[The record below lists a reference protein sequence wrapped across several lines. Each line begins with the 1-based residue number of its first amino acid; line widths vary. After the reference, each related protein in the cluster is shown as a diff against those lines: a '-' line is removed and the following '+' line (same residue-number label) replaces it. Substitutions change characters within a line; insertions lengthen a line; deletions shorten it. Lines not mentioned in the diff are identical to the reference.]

1 MIKQEWKNIL
11 KNHWIQIVLVALI
24 LIPSIYTVVFLGS
37 MWDPYGNSGDLPV
50 AVVNK
55 DKAVEYNDK
64 KLDVG
69 DQLVKKLKDND
80 SLDFHFVNSKEAN
93 KGLKDGDYYM
103 VITIPSNFSKNA
115 TTLLDKNPKKMVLN
129 YTTNP
134 GTNYVASKM
143 DDSAIAKIKAE
154 VSASVTK
161 TYAETIFTSIGTMSD
176 GFAEASDGTQQLSD
190 GMTQLEDGNKTI
202 SDNLK
207 VLASSSLTFKDGT
220 NTLTKGLKDYTNGVV
235 TVNNGIYQL
244 KTGVGTLGSATPTL
258 ASGVSDLNT
267 GAQALN
273 KGVSDYT
280 AGVSQALAGAN
291 QLVENNTELNAG
303 VKSLGEGAEKL
314 VAGNQQVV
322 DGVKKLQQ
330 NLEASKQKMVASQ
343 DSLTQ
348 LSKGKK
354 SLDSYATLIK
364 TLNSNAASLN
374 NQGLTAYAEQLTKIA
389 NTLLL
394 NGMTREQIDQCTI
407 PNVFSLANYLPASA
421 YPNGIDSYMDSV
433 ATYTT
438 GADTAINTLSSS
450 TKSSLKDLDVALNG
464 GTLTDGTKVP
474 TGLVS
479 GTQTVQAGLNEVNA
493 KVNGGKYVTVDND
506 GNIKQV
512 TVDSKDALVAG
523 VQAYTAGVDS
533 LQKGLTQIADNNTAL
548 TSGATALADGTSKLN
563 SNVPE
568 LTKGITALTSGVDQL
583 ATGTSTLVSNNAT
596 LMNGANQLSDGAG
609 QISDGASKLAAG
621 SDTLGDGIK
630 SAADG
635 VTTLNDALKSGAEE
649 SQIDSTD
656 KTTDMVATP
665 VETNHKEIS
674 KVENNGHAMAPYM
687 MSVGLYVTCLAFAL
701 MYPIRHGIKKAE
713 NAWKYW
719 ASKATVMYT
728 VSTLAAIVMVTALR
742 LINGF
747 EPVNLGL
754 TYLLAILVSAA
765 FMSLVMLLSLTTGF
779 IGDFLLL
786 VFMIVNLGGSA
797 GTYPLDT
804 GPAIYKAIH
813 KFVPYTYSV
822 DGFRKT
828 ISMTAPSISVE
839 IAVFAGILIVCS
851 LLTVVYFKYK
861 NKEDKHTIP
870 QMFEEV
876 NSTKAE

>member
-115 TTLLDKNPKKMVLN
+115 TTSLDKNPKKMVLN

-244 KTGVGTLGSATPTL
+244 KTGV
-258 ASGVSDLNT
+258 
-267 GAQALN
+267 
-273 KGVSDYT
+273 SDYT
-280 AGVSQALAGAN
+280 SGVSQALVGAN

-303 VKSLGEGAEKL
+303 VKALGEGAEKL

-322 DGVKKLQQ
+322 DGVKKLQE
-330 NLEASKQKMVASQ
+330 NLETSKKTMAASQ

-348 LSKGKK
+348 LSDGKT
-354 SLDSYATLIK
+354 SLDNYATLIK
-364 TLNSNAASLN
+364 TLNASGDAQKQGIASKLLTSGMSRAEIVAY
-374 NQGLTAYAEQLTKIA
+374 GLT
-389 NTLLL
+389 
-394 NGMTREQIDQCTI
+394 
-407 PNVFSLANYLPASA
+407 NYFPVDKYKDGVA
-421 YPNGIDSYMDSV
+421 SYMDSV

-438 GADTAINTLSSS
+438 GASTAINTLSSS
-450 TKSSLKDLDVALNG
+450 TKSSLNDLDAALNG

-479 GTQTVQAGLNEVNA
+479 GTQAVQAGLNEVNA

-548 TSGATALADGTSKLN
+548 TSG
-563 SNVPE
+563 
-568 LTKGITALTSGVDQL
+568 VDQL
-583 ATGTSTLVSNNAT
+583 TSGTSTLVSNNAT

-609 QISDGASKLAAG
+609 QISGGASKLAAG

-649 SQIDSTD
+649 SKIDSTD

-665 VETNHKEIS
+665 VETSHKEIS

>member
-11 KNHWIQIVLVALI
+11 KNHWIQIVFFALI

-244 KTGVGTLGSATPTL
+244 KTGV
-258 ASGVSDLNT
+258 
-267 GAQALN
+267 
-273 KGVSDYT
+273 SDYT
-280 AGVSQALAGAN
+280 SGVSQALVGAN

-303 VKSLGEGAEKL
+303 VKGLGEGAGKL

-322 DGVKKLQQ
+322 DGVKKLHE
-330 NLEASKQKMVASQ
+330 NLETSKKTMAASQ

-348 LSKGKK
+348 LSDGKT
-354 SLDSYATLIK
+354 SLDNYATLIK
-364 TLNSNAASLN
+364 TLNASGDAQKQGIASKLLTSGMSRAEIDAY
-374 NQGLTAYAEQLTKIA
+374 GLT
-389 NTLLL
+389 
-394 NGMTREQIDQCTI
+394 
-407 PNVFSLANYLPASA
+407 NYFPVDKYKDGVA
-421 YPNGIDSYMDSV
+421 SYMDSV

-438 GADTAINTLSSS
+438 GASTAINTLSSS

-548 TSGATALADGTSKLN
+548 TSG
-563 SNVPE
+563 
-568 LTKGITALTSGVDQL
+568 VDQL
-583 ATGTSTLVSNNAT
+583 TSGTSTLVSNNAT

-609 QISDGASKLAAG
+609 QISDGASKLAVG
-621 SDTLGDGIK
+621 SDTLG
-630 SAADG
+630 
-635 VTTLNDALKSGAEE
+635 
-649 SQIDSTD
+649 
-656 KTTDMVATP
+656 
-665 VETNHKEIS
+665 
-674 KVENNGHAMAPYM
+674 
-687 MSVGLYVTCLAFAL
+687 
-701 MYPIRHGIKKAE
+701 
-713 NAWKYW
+713 
-719 ASKATVMYT
+719 
-728 VSTLAAIVMVTALR
+728 
-742 LINGF
+742 
-747 EPVNLGL
+747 
-754 TYLLAILVSAA
+754 
-765 FMSLVMLLSLTTGF
+765 
-779 IGDFLLL
+779 
-786 VFMIVNLGGSA
+786 
-797 GTYPLDT
+797 
-804 GPAIYKAIH
+804 
-813 KFVPYTYSV
+813 
-822 DGFRKT
+822 
-828 ISMTAPSISVE
+828 
-839 IAVFAGILIVCS
+839 
-851 LLTVVYFKYK
+851 
-861 NKEDKHTIP
+861 
-870 QMFEEV
+870 EV
-876 NSTKAE
+876 I

>member
-55 DKAVEYNDK
+55 DKAVDYNDK

-69 DQLVKKLKDND
+69 NQLVDKLKDND

-235 TVNNGIYQL
+235 AVNNGIYQL

-291 QLVENNTELNAG
+291 QLVENNTALNAG
-303 VKSLGEGAEKL
+303 VKALGEGAEKL
-314 VAGNQQVV
+314 VVGNQQVV
-322 DGVKKLQQ
+322 DGVKKLQE
-330 NLEASKQKMVASQ
+330 NLETSKKTMAASQ

-348 LSKGKK
+348 LSDGKT
-354 SLDSYATLIK
+354 SLDNYATLIK
-364 TLNSNAASLN
+364 TLNASGDAKKQGIASKLLTSGMSRAEIDAY
-374 NQGLTAYAEQLTKIA
+374 GLTKYFPVDKYKDGVA
-389 NTLLL
+389 
-394 NGMTREQIDQCTI
+394 
-407 PNVFSLANYLPASA
+407 
-421 YPNGIDSYMDSV
+421 SYMDSV

-438 GADTAINTLSSS
+438 GASTAINTLSSS
-450 TKSSLKDLDVALNG
+450 TKSSLNDLDAALNG

-635 VTTLNDALKSGAEE
+635 VTTLNGALKSGAEE
-649 SQIDSTD
+649 SKIDSTD

-665 VETNHKEIS
+665 VETSHKEIS

-861 NKEDKHTIP
+861 NKEDKHAIP

>member
-50 AVVNK
+50 AVVNN

-244 KTGVGTLGSATPTL
+244 KTGV
-258 ASGVSDLNT
+258 
-267 GAQALN
+267 
-273 KGVSDYT
+273 SDYT
-280 AGVSQALAGAN
+280 SGVSQALVGAN

-303 VKSLGEGAEKL
+303 VKALGEGAEKL

-322 DGVKKLQQ
+322 DGVKKLQE
-330 NLEASKQKMVASQ
+330 NLETSKKTMAASQ

-348 LSKGKK
+348 LSDGKT
-354 SLDSYATLIK
+354 SLDNYATLIK
-364 TLNSNAASLN
+364 TLNASGDAQKQGIASKLLTSGMSRAEIDAY
-374 NQGLTAYAEQLTKIA
+374 GLT
-389 NTLLL
+389 
-394 NGMTREQIDQCTI
+394 
-407 PNVFSLANYLPASA
+407 NYFPVDKYKDGVA
-421 YPNGIDSYMDSV
+421 SYMDSV

-438 GADTAINTLSSS
+438 GASTAINTLSSS

-548 TSGATALADGTSKLN
+548 TSG
-563 SNVPE
+563 
-568 LTKGITALTSGVDQL
+568 VDQL
-583 ATGTSTLVSNNAT
+583 TSGTSTLVSNNAT

-609 QISDGASKLAAG
+609 QISGGASKLAAG

-649 SQIDSTD
+649 SKIDSTD

-665 VETNHKEIS
+665 VETSHKEIS

-728 VSTLAAIVMVTALR
+728 VSTLAAIAMVTALR

>member
-55 DKAVEYNDK
+55 DKAVDYNDK

-69 DQLVKKLKDND
+69 NQLVDKLKDND

-291 QLVENNTELNAG
+291 QLVENNTALNAG
-303 VKSLGEGAEKL
+303 VKALGEGAEKL
-314 VAGNQQVV
+314 VVGNQQVV
-322 DGVKKLQQ
+322 DGVKKLQE
-330 NLEASKQKMVASQ
+330 NLETSKKTMAASQ

-348 LSKGKK
+348 LSDGKT
-354 SLDSYATLIK
+354 SLDNYAALIK
-364 TLNSNAASLN
+364 TLNASGDAKKQGIASKLLTSGMSRAEIDAY
-374 NQGLTAYAEQLTKIA
+374 GLTKYFPVDKYKDGVA
-389 NTLLL
+389 
-394 NGMTREQIDQCTI
+394 
-407 PNVFSLANYLPASA
+407 
-421 YPNGIDSYMDSV
+421 SYMDSV

-438 GADTAINTLSSS
+438 GASTAINTLSSS
-450 TKSSLKDLDVALNG
+450 TKSSLNDLDAALNG

-635 VTTLNDALKSGAEE
+635 VTTLNGALKSGAEE
-649 SQIDSTD
+649 SKIDSTD

-665 VETNHKEIS
+665 VETSHKEIS

-861 NKEDKHTIP
+861 NKEDKHAIP

>member
-244 KTGVGTLGSATPTL
+244 KTGV
-258 ASGVSDLNT
+258 
-267 GAQALN
+267 
-273 KGVSDYT
+273 SDYT
-280 AGVSQALAGAN
+280 SGVSQALVGAN

-303 VKSLGEGAEKL
+303 VKALGEGAEKL

-322 DGVKKLQQ
+322 DGVKKLQE
-330 NLEASKQKMVASQ
+330 NLETSKKTMAASQ

-348 LSKGKK
+348 LSDGKT
-354 SLDSYATLIK
+354 SLDNYATLIK
-364 TLNSNAASLN
+364 TLNASGDAQKQGIASKLLTSGMSRAEIDAY
-374 NQGLTAYAEQLTKIA
+374 GLT
-389 NTLLL
+389 
-394 NGMTREQIDQCTI
+394 
-407 PNVFSLANYLPASA
+407 NYFPVDKYKDGVA
-421 YPNGIDSYMDSV
+421 SYMDSV

-438 GADTAINTLSSS
+438 GASTAINTLSSS

-548 TSGATALADGTSKLN
+548 TSG
-563 SNVPE
+563 
-568 LTKGITALTSGVDQL
+568 VDQL
-583 ATGTSTLVSNNAT
+583 TSGTSTLVSNNAT

-609 QISDGASKLAAG
+609 QISGGASKLAAG

-649 SQIDSTD
+649 SKIDSTD

-665 VETNHKEIS
+665 VETSHKEIS

>member
-69 DQLVKKLKDND
+69 DQLVDKLKDND

-103 VITIPSNFSKNA
+103 VITIPSNFSNNA

-235 TVNNGIYQL
+235 AVNNGIYQL

-291 QLVENNTELNAG
+291 QLVENNTALNAG
-303 VKSLGEGAEKL
+303 VKALGEGAEKL
-314 VAGNQQVV
+314 VVGNQQVV
-322 DGVKKLQQ
+322 DGVKKLQE
-330 NLEASKQKMVASQ
+330 NLETSKKTMAASQ

-348 LSKGKK
+348 LSDGKT
-354 SLDSYATLIK
+354 SLDNYATLIK
-364 TLNSNAASLN
+364 TLNASGDAKKQGIASKLLTSGMSRAEIDAY
-374 NQGLTAYAEQLTKIA
+374 GLTKYFPVDKYKDGVA
-389 NTLLL
+389 
-394 NGMTREQIDQCTI
+394 
-407 PNVFSLANYLPASA
+407 
-421 YPNGIDSYMDSV
+421 SYMDSV

-438 GADTAINTLSSS
+438 GASTAINTLSSS
-450 TKSSLKDLDVALNG
+450 TKSSLNDLDAALNG

-635 VTTLNDALKSGAEE
+635 VTTLNGALKSGAEE
-649 SQIDSTD
+649 SKIDSTD

-665 VETNHKEIS
+665 VETSHKEIS

-861 NKEDKHTIP
+861 NKEDKHAIP

>member
-37 MWDPYGNSGDLPV
+37 MWDPYGNSGNLPV

-55 DKAVEYNDK
+55 DKAVDYNDK

-69 DQLVKKLKDND
+69 NQLVDKLKDND

-291 QLVENNTELNAG
+291 QLVENNTALNAG
-303 VKSLGEGAEKL
+303 VKALGEGAEKL
-314 VAGNQQVV
+314 VVGNQQVV
-322 DGVKKLQQ
+322 DGVKKLQE
-330 NLEASKQKMVASQ
+330 NLETSKKTMAASQ

-348 LSKGKK
+348 LSDGKT
-354 SLDSYATLIK
+354 SLDNYATLIK
-364 TLNSNAASLN
+364 TLNASGDAKKQGIASKLLTSGMSRAEIDAY
-374 NQGLTAYAEQLTKIA
+374 GLTKYFPVDKYKDGVA
-389 NTLLL
+389 
-394 NGMTREQIDQCTI
+394 
-407 PNVFSLANYLPASA
+407 
-421 YPNGIDSYMDSV
+421 SYMDSV

-438 GADTAINTLSSS
+438 GASTAINTLSSS
-450 TKSSLKDLDVALNG
+450 TKSSLNDLDAALNG

-665 VETNHKEIS
+665 VETSHKEIS

-861 NKEDKHTIP
+861 NKEDKHAIP

>member
-93 KGLKDGDYYM
+93 KGLKNGDYYM

-291 QLVENNTELNAG
+291 QLVENNTALNAG
-303 VKSLGEGAEKL
+303 VKALGEGAEKL
-314 VAGNQQVV
+314 VVGNQQVV
-322 DGVKKLQQ
+322 DGVKKLQE
-330 NLEASKQKMVASQ
+330 NLETSKKTMAASQ

-348 LSKGKK
+348 LSDGKT
-354 SLDSYATLIK
+354 SLDNYATLIK
-364 TLNSNAASLN
+364 TLNASGDAQKQGIASKLLTSGMSRAEIDAY
-374 NQGLTAYAEQLTKIA
+374 GLTKYFPVDKYKDGVA
-389 NTLLL
+389 
-394 NGMTREQIDQCTI
+394 
-407 PNVFSLANYLPASA
+407 
-421 YPNGIDSYMDSV
+421 SYMDSV

-438 GADTAINTLSSS
+438 GASTAINTLSSS
-450 TKSSLKDLDVALNG
+450 TKSSLNDLDAALNG
-464 GTLTDGTKVP
+464 GILTDGTKVP

-635 VTTLNDALKSGAEE
+635 VTTLNGALKSGAEE
-649 SQIDSTD
+649 SKIDSTD

-665 VETNHKEIS
+665 VETSHKEIS

-861 NKEDKHTIP
+861 NKEDKHAIP

>member
-37 MWDPYGNSGDLPV
+37 MWDPYGNSGNLPV

-55 DKAVEYNDK
+55 DKAVDYNDK

-69 DQLVKKLKDND
+69 NQLVDKLKDND

-291 QLVENNTELNAG
+291 QLVENNTALNAG
-303 VKSLGEGAEKL
+303 VKALGEGAEKL
-314 VAGNQQVV
+314 VVGNQQVV
-322 DGVKKLQQ
+322 DGVKKLQE
-330 NLEASKQKMVASQ
+330 NLETSKKTMAASQ

-348 LSKGKK
+348 LSDGKT
-354 SLDSYATLIK
+354 SLDNYATLIK
-364 TLNSNAASLN
+364 TLNASGDAKKQGIASKLLTSGMSRAEIDAY
-374 NQGLTAYAEQLTKIA
+374 GLTKYFPVDKYKDGVA
-389 NTLLL
+389 
-394 NGMTREQIDQCTI
+394 
-407 PNVFSLANYLPASA
+407 
-421 YPNGIDSYMDSV
+421 SYMDSV

-438 GADTAINTLSSS
+438 GASTAINTLSSS
-450 TKSSLKDLDVALNG
+450 TKSSLNDLDAALNG

-665 VETNHKEIS
+665 VETSHKEIS

>member
-93 KGLKDGDYYM
+93 KGLKNGDYYM

-244 KTGVGTLGSATPTL
+244 KTGV
-258 ASGVSDLNT
+258 
-267 GAQALN
+267 
-273 KGVSDYT
+273 SDYT
-280 AGVSQALAGAN
+280 AGVSQALVGAN
-291 QLVENNTELNAG
+291 QLVENNTALNEG
-303 VKSLGEGAEKL
+303 VKALGEGAEKL

-322 DGVKKLQQ
+322 DGVKKLQE
-330 NLEASKQKMVASQ
+330 NLETSKKTMAASQ

-374 NQGLTAYAEQLTKIA
+374 NQGLTAYADQLTKIA

-407 PNVFSLANYLPASA
+407 PGVFSLANYLPASA

-438 GADTAINTLSSS
+438 GASTAINTLSSS
-450 TKSSLKDLDVALNG
+450 TKSSLNDLDAALNG

-533 LQKGLTQIADNNTAL
+533 LQKGLTQIAGNNT
-548 TSGATALADGTSKLN
+548 T
-563 SNVPE
+563 
-568 LTKGITALTSGVDQL
+568 LTSGVDQL

-630 SAADG
+630 SAVDG

-649 SQIDSTD
+649 SKIDSTD

-665 VETNHKEIS
+665 VETSHKEIS

-687 MSVGLYVTCLAFAL
+687 MSVGLYVACLAFAL

-728 VSTLAAIVMVTALR
+728 VSTLAAIIMVTALR

-861 NKEDKHTIP
+861 NKEDKHAIP

>member
-244 KTGVGTLGSATPTL
+244 KTGV
-258 ASGVSDLNT
+258 
-267 GAQALN
+267 
-273 KGVSDYT
+273 SDYT
-280 AGVSQALAGAN
+280 SGVSQALVGAN

-303 VKSLGEGAEKL
+303 VKALGEGAEKL

-322 DGVKKLQQ
+322 DGVKKLQE
-330 NLEASKQKMVASQ
+330 NLETSKKTMAASQ

-348 LSKGKK
+348 LSDGKT
-354 SLDSYATLIK
+354 SLDNYATLIK
-364 TLNSNAASLN
+364 TLNASGDAQKQGIASKLLTSGMSRAEIDAY
-374 NQGLTAYAEQLTKIA
+374 GLT
-389 NTLLL
+389 
-394 NGMTREQIDQCTI
+394 
-407 PNVFSLANYLPASA
+407 NYFPVDKYKDGVA
-421 YPNGIDSYMDSV
+421 SYMDSV

-438 GADTAINTLSSS
+438 GASTAINTLSSS
-450 TKSSLKDLDVALNG
+450 TKSSLKDLDVAL
-464 GTLTDGTKVP
+464 
-474 TGLVS
+474 
-479 GTQTVQAGLNEVNA
+479 
-493 KVNGGKYVTVDND
+493 NGGKYVTVDND

-548 TSGATALADGTSKLN
+548 TSG
-563 SNVPE
+563 
-568 LTKGITALTSGVDQL
+568 VDQL
-583 ATGTSTLVSNNAT
+583 TSGTSTLVSNNAT

-635 VTTLNDALKSGAEE
+635 VTTLNGALKSGAEE
-649 SQIDSTD
+649 SKIDSTD

-665 VETNHKEIS
+665 VETSHKEIS

-861 NKEDKHTIP
+861 NKEDKHAIP

>member
-69 DQLVKKLKDND
+69 DQLVDKLKDND

-235 TVNNGIYQL
+235 AVNNGIYQL

-291 QLVENNTELNAG
+291 QLVENNTALNAG
-303 VKSLGEGAEKL
+303 VKALGEGAEKL
-314 VAGNQQVV
+314 VVGNQQVV
-322 DGVKKLQQ
+322 DGVKKLQE
-330 NLEASKQKMVASQ
+330 NLETSKKTMAASQ

-348 LSKGKK
+348 LSDGKT
-354 SLDSYATLIK
+354 SLDNYATLIK
-364 TLNSNAASLN
+364 TLNASGDAKKQGIASKLLTSGMSRAEIDAY
-374 NQGLTAYAEQLTKIA
+374 GLTKYFPVDKYKDGVA
-389 NTLLL
+389 
-394 NGMTREQIDQCTI
+394 
-407 PNVFSLANYLPASA
+407 
-421 YPNGIDSYMDSV
+421 SYMDSV

-438 GADTAINTLSSS
+438 GASTAINTLSSS
-450 TKSSLKDLDVALNG
+450 TKSSLNDLDAALNG

-635 VTTLNDALKSGAEE
+635 VTTLNGALKSGAEE

-665 VETNHKEIS
+665 VETSHKEIS

-861 NKEDKHTIP
+861 NKEDKHAIP

>member
-93 KGLKDGDYYM
+93 KGLKNGDYYM

-161 TYAETIFTSIGTMSD
+161 TYAETIFSSIGTMSD

-220 NTLTKGLKDYTNGVV
+220 NTLTKGLKNYTNGVV

-244 KTGVGTLGSATPTL
+244 KTGVG
-258 ASGVSDLNT
+258 
-267 GAQALN
+267 
-273 KGVSDYT
+273 DYT

-291 QLVENNTELNAG
+291 QLVENNTALNEG
-303 VKSLGEGAEKL
+303 VKALGEGAEKL

-322 DGVKKLQQ
+322 DGVKKLQE
-330 NLEASKQKMVASQ
+330 NLETSKKTMAASQ

-374 NQGLTAYAEQLTKIA
+374 NQGLTAYADQLTKIA

-407 PNVFSLANYLPASA
+407 PGVFSLANYLPASA

-450 TKSSLKDLDVALNG
+450 TKSSLNDLDAALNG

-533 LQKGLTQIADNNTAL
+533 LQKGLTQIAGNNT
-548 TSGATALADGTSKLN
+548 T
-563 SNVPE
+563 
-568 LTKGITALTSGVDQL
+568 LTSGVDQL

-649 SQIDSTD
+649 SKIDSTD

-665 VETNHKEIS
+665 VETSHKEIS

-687 MSVGLYVTCLAFAL
+687 MSVGLYVACLAFAL

>member
-93 KGLKDGDYYM
+93 KGLKNGDYYM

-161 TYAETIFTSIGTMSD
+161 TYAETIFSSIGTMSD

-220 NTLTKGLKDYTNGVV
+220 NTLTKGLKNYTNGVV

-244 KTGVGTLGSATPTL
+244 KTGVG
-258 ASGVSDLNT
+258 
-267 GAQALN
+267 
-273 KGVSDYT
+273 DYT

-291 QLVENNTELNAG
+291 QLVENNTALNEG
-303 VKSLGEGAEKL
+303 VKALGEGAEKL

-322 DGVKKLQQ
+322 DGVKKLQE
-330 NLEASKQKMVASQ
+330 NLETSKKTMAASQ

-374 NQGLTAYAEQLTKIA
+374 NQGLTAYADQLTKIA

-407 PNVFSLANYLPASA
+407 PGVFSLANYLPASA

-450 TKSSLKDLDVALNG
+450 TKSSLNDLDAALNG

-523 VQAYTAGVDS
+523 VQAYTAGVTS
-533 LQKGLTQIADNNTAL
+533 LQTGLQQIAGNNT
-548 TSGATALADGTSKLN
+548 T
-563 SNVPE
+563 
-568 LTKGITALTSGVDQL
+568 LTSGVDQL
-583 ATGTSTLVSNNAT
+583 ATGTSTLVSNNAM

-649 SQIDSTD
+649 SKIDSTD

-665 VETNHKEIS
+665 VETSHKEIS

-701 MYPIRHGIKKAE
+701 MYPIRQGIKKAE

-861 NKEDKHTIP
+861 NKEDKHAIP

>member
-258 ASGVSDLNT
+258 ASGVSDLNA

-291 QLVENNTELNAG
+291 QLVENNTALNAG
-303 VKSLGEGAEKL
+303 VKALGEGAEKL
-314 VAGNQQVV
+314 VVGNQQVV
-322 DGVKKLQQ
+322 DGVKKLQE
-330 NLEASKQKMVASQ
+330 NLETSKKTMAASQ

-348 LSKGKK
+348 LSDGKT
-354 SLDSYATLIK
+354 SLDNYATLIK
-364 TLNSNAASLN
+364 TLNSSGDAQKQGIASKLLTSGMSRAEIDAY
-374 NQGLTAYAEQLTKIA
+374 GLTKYFPVDKYKDGVA
-389 NTLLL
+389 
-394 NGMTREQIDQCTI
+394 
-407 PNVFSLANYLPASA
+407 
-421 YPNGIDSYMDSV
+421 SYMDSV

-438 GADTAINTLSSS
+438 GASTAINTLSSS
-450 TKSSLKDLDVALNG
+450 TKSSLNDLDAALNG

-568 LTKGITALTSGVDQL
+568 LTKGIIALTSGVDQL

-635 VTTLNDALKSGAEE
+635 VTTLNGALKSGAEE
-649 SQIDSTD
+649 SKIDSTD

-665 VETNHKEIS
+665 VETSHKEIS

-861 NKEDKHTIP
+861 NKEDKHAIP

>member
-258 ASGVSDLNT
+258 ASGVSDLNA

-291 QLVENNTELNAG
+291 QLVENNTALNAG
-303 VKSLGEGAEKL
+303 VKALGEGAEKL
-314 VAGNQQVV
+314 VVGNQQVV
-322 DGVKKLQQ
+322 DGVKKLQE
-330 NLEASKQKMVASQ
+330 NLETSKKTMAASQ

-348 LSKGKK
+348 LSDGKT
-354 SLDSYATLIK
+354 SLDNYATLIK
-364 TLNSNAASLN
+364 TLNSSGDAQKQGIASKLLTSGMSRAEIDAY
-374 NQGLTAYAEQLTKIA
+374 GLTKYFPVDKYKDGVA
-389 NTLLL
+389 
-394 NGMTREQIDQCTI
+394 
-407 PNVFSLANYLPASA
+407 
-421 YPNGIDSYMDSV
+421 SYMDSV

-438 GADTAINTLSSS
+438 GASTAINTLSSS
-450 TKSSLKDLDVALNG
+450 TKSSLNDLDAALNG

-635 VTTLNDALKSGAEE
+635 VTTLNGALKSGAEE
-649 SQIDSTD
+649 SKIDSTD

-665 VETNHKEIS
+665 VETSHKEIS

-851 LLTVVYFKYK
+851 LLTVVYFKVK
-861 NKEDKHTIP
+861 NKEDKHAIP

>member
-93 KGLKDGDYYM
+93 KGLKNGDYYM

-244 KTGVGTLGSATPTL
+244 KTGV
-258 ASGVSDLNT
+258 
-267 GAQALN
+267 
-273 KGVSDYT
+273 SDYT
-280 AGVSQALAGAN
+280 AGVSQALVGAN
-291 QLVENNTELNAG
+291 QLVENNTALNEG
-303 VKSLGEGAEKL
+303 VKALGEGAEKL

-322 DGVKKLQQ
+322 DGVKKLQE
-330 NLEASKQKMVASQ
+330 NLETSKKTMAASQ

-374 NQGLTAYAEQLTKIA
+374 NQGLTAYADQLTKIA

-407 PNVFSLANYLPASA
+407 PGVFSLANYLPASA

-450 TKSSLKDLDVALNG
+450 TKSSLNDLDAALNG

-533 LQKGLTQIADNNTAL
+533 LQKGLTQIAGNNT
-548 TSGATALADGTSKLN
+548 T
-563 SNVPE
+563 
-568 LTKGITALTSGVDQL
+568 LTSGVDQL

-630 SAADG
+630 SAVDG

-649 SQIDSTD
+649 SKIDSTD

-665 VETNHKEIS
+665 VETSHKEIS

-687 MSVGLYVTCLAFAL
+687 MSVGLYVACLAFAL

>member
-93 KGLKDGDYYM
+93 KGLKNGDYYM

-303 VKSLGEGAEKL
+303 VKALGEGAEKL

-322 DGVKKLQQ
+322 DGVKKLQE
-330 NLEASKQKMVASQ
+330 NLETSKKTMAASQ

-348 LSKGKK
+348 LSDGKT
-354 SLDSYATLIK
+354 SLDNYATLIK
-364 TLNSNAASLN
+364 TLNASGDAQK
-374 NQGLTAYAEQLTKIA
+374 QGIASKLLTSGMSRAEIDAYRLT
-389 NTLLL
+389 
-394 NGMTREQIDQCTI
+394 
-407 PNVFSLANYLPASA
+407 NYFPVDKYKDGVA
-421 YPNGIDSYMDSV
+421 SYMDLV

-438 GADTAINTLSSS
+438 GASTAINTLSSS
-450 TKSSLKDLDVALNG
+450 TKSSLNDLDVALNG

-609 QISDGASKLAAG
+609 QISDGASKLSAG

-649 SQIDSTD
+649 SKIDSTD

-665 VETNHKEIS
+665 VETSHKEIS

-861 NKEDKHTIP
+861 NKEDKHAIP

>member
-11 KNHWIQIVLVALI
+11 KNHWSQIVLVALI

-69 DQLVKKLKDND
+69 DQLVDKLKDND

-291 QLVENNTELNAG
+291 QLVENNTALNAG
-303 VKSLGEGAEKL
+303 VKALGEGAEKL
-314 VAGNQQVV
+314 VVGNQQVV
-322 DGVKKLQQ
+322 DGVKKLQE
-330 NLEASKQKMVASQ
+330 NLETSKKTMAASQ

-348 LSKGKK
+348 LSDGKT
-354 SLDSYATLIK
+354 SLDNYATLIK
-364 TLNSNAASLN
+364 TLNASGDAKKQGIASKLLTSGMSRAEIDAY
-374 NQGLTAYAEQLTKIA
+374 GLTKYFPVDKYKDGVA
-389 NTLLL
+389 
-394 NGMTREQIDQCTI
+394 
-407 PNVFSLANYLPASA
+407 
-421 YPNGIDSYMDSV
+421 SYMDSV

-438 GADTAINTLSSS
+438 GASTAINTLSSS
-450 TKSSLKDLDVALNG
+450 TKSSLNDLDAALNG

-635 VTTLNDALKSGAEE
+635 VTTLNGALKSGAEE
-649 SQIDSTD
+649 SKIDSTD

-665 VETNHKEIS
+665 VETSHKEIS

-861 NKEDKHTIP
+861 NKEDKHAIP

>member
-37 MWDPYGNSGDLPV
+37 MWDPYGNSGNLPV

-55 DKAVEYNDK
+55 DKAVDYNDK

-69 DQLVKKLKDND
+69 NQLVDKLKDND

-291 QLVENNTELNAG
+291 QLVENNTALNAG
-303 VKSLGEGAEKL
+303 VKALGEGAEKL
-314 VAGNQQVV
+314 VVGNQQVV
-322 DGVKKLQQ
+322 DGVKKLQE
-330 NLEASKQKMVASQ
+330 NLETSKKTMAASQ

-348 LSKGKK
+348 LSDGKT
-354 SLDSYATLIK
+354 SLDNYATLIK
-364 TLNSNAASLN
+364 TLNASGDAKKQGIASKLLTSGMSRAEIDAY
-374 NQGLTAYAEQLTKIA
+374 GLTKYFPVDKYKDGVA
-389 NTLLL
+389 
-394 NGMTREQIDQCTI
+394 
-407 PNVFSLANYLPASA
+407 
-421 YPNGIDSYMDSV
+421 SYMDSV

-438 GADTAINTLSSS
+438 GASTAINTLSSS
-450 TKSSLKDLDVALNG
+450 TKSSLNDLDAALNG

-621 SDTLGDGIK
+621 SDTLGDGFK

-635 VTTLNDALKSGAEE
+635 VTTLNGALKSGAEE
-649 SQIDSTD
+649 SKIDSTD

-665 VETNHKEIS
+665 VETSHKEIS

-861 NKEDKHTIP
+861 NKEDKHAIP

>member
-37 MWDPYGNSGDLPV
+37 MWDPYGNSGNLPV

-55 DKAVEYNDK
+55 DKAVDYNDK

-69 DQLVKKLKDND
+69 NQLVDKLKDND

-291 QLVENNTELNAG
+291 QLVENNTALNAG
-303 VKSLGEGAEKL
+303 VKALGEGAEKL
-314 VAGNQQVV
+314 VVGNQQVV
-322 DGVKKLQQ
+322 DGVKKLQE
-330 NLEASKQKMVASQ
+330 NLETSKKTMAASQ

-348 LSKGKK
+348 LSDGKT
-354 SLDSYATLIK
+354 SLDNYATLIK
-364 TLNSNAASLN
+364 TLNASGDAKKQGIASKLLTSGMSRAEIDAY
-374 NQGLTAYAEQLTKIA
+374 GLTKYFPVDKYKDGVA
-389 NTLLL
+389 
-394 NGMTREQIDQCTI
+394 
-407 PNVFSLANYLPASA
+407 
-421 YPNGIDSYMDSV
+421 SYMDSV

-438 GADTAINTLSSS
+438 GASTAINTLSSS
-450 TKSSLKDLDVALNG
+450 TKSSLNDLDAALNG

-635 VTTLNDALKSGAEE
+635 VTTLNGALKSGAEE
-649 SQIDSTD
+649 SKIDSTD

-665 VETNHKEIS
+665 VETSHKEIS

-747 EPVNLGL
+747 EPVDLGL

-861 NKEDKHTIP
+861 NKEDKHAIP

>member
-11 KNHWIQIVLVALI
+11 KNYWIQIVLVALI

-37 MWDPYGNSGDLPV
+37 MWDPYGNSGNLPV

-55 DKAVEYNDK
+55 DKAVDYNDK

-69 DQLVKKLKDND
+69 NQLVDKLKDND

-235 TVNNGIYQL
+235 AVNNGIYQL

-291 QLVENNTELNAG
+291 QLVENNTALNAG
-303 VKSLGEGAEKL
+303 VKALGEGAEKL
-314 VAGNQQVV
+314 VVGNQQVV
-322 DGVKKLQQ
+322 DGVKKLQE
-330 NLEASKQKMVASQ
+330 NLETSKKTMAASQ

-348 LSKGKK
+348 LSDGKT
-354 SLDSYATLIK
+354 SLDNYATLIK
-364 TLNSNAASLN
+364 TLNASGDAKKQGIASKLLTSGMSRAEIDAY
-374 NQGLTAYAEQLTKIA
+374 GLTKYFPVDKYKDGVA
-389 NTLLL
+389 
-394 NGMTREQIDQCTI
+394 
-407 PNVFSLANYLPASA
+407 
-421 YPNGIDSYMDSV
+421 SYMDSV

-438 GADTAINTLSSS
+438 GASTAINTLSSS
-450 TKSSLKDLDVALNG
+450 TKSSLNDLDAALNG

-635 VTTLNDALKSGAEE
+635 VTTLNGALKSGAEE
-649 SQIDSTD
+649 SKIDSTD

-665 VETNHKEIS
+665 VETSHKEIS

-861 NKEDKHTIP
+861 NKEDKHAIP

>member
-37 MWDPYGNSGDLPV
+37 MWDPYGNSGNLPV

-55 DKAVEYNDK
+55 DKAVDYNDK

-69 DQLVKKLKDND
+69 NQLVDKLKDND

-258 ASGVSDLNT
+258 ASGVSDLNA

-291 QLVENNTELNAG
+291 QLVENNTALNAG
-303 VKSLGEGAEKL
+303 VKALGEGAEKL
-314 VAGNQQVV
+314 VVGNQQVV
-322 DGVKKLQQ
+322 DGVKKLQE
-330 NLEASKQKMVASQ
+330 NLETSKKTMAASQ

-348 LSKGKK
+348 LSDGKT
-354 SLDSYATLIK
+354 SLDNYATLIK
-364 TLNSNAASLN
+364 TLNASGDAKKQGIASKLLTSGMSRAEIDAY
-374 NQGLTAYAEQLTKIA
+374 GLTKYFPVDKYKDGVA
-389 NTLLL
+389 
-394 NGMTREQIDQCTI
+394 
-407 PNVFSLANYLPASA
+407 
-421 YPNGIDSYMDSV
+421 SYMDSV

-438 GADTAINTLSSS
+438 GASTAINTLSSS
-450 TKSSLKDLDVALNG
+450 TKSSLNDLDAALNG

-649 SQIDSTD
+649 SKIDSTD

-665 VETNHKEIS
+665 VETSHKEIS

-861 NKEDKHTIP
+861 NKEDKHAIP

>member
-93 KGLKDGDYYM
+93 KGLKNGDYYM

-291 QLVENNTELNAG
+291 QLVENNTALNAG
-303 VKSLGEGAEKL
+303 VKALGEGAEKL
-314 VAGNQQVV
+314 VVGNQQVV
-322 DGVKKLQQ
+322 DGVKKLQE
-330 NLEASKQKMVASQ
+330 NLETSKKTMAASQ

-348 LSKGKK
+348 LSDGKT
-354 SLDSYATLIK
+354 SLDNYATLIK
-364 TLNSNAASLN
+364 TLNASGDAKKQGIASKLLTSGMSRAEIDAY
-374 NQGLTAYAEQLTKIA
+374 GLTKYFPVDKYKDGVA
-389 NTLLL
+389 
-394 NGMTREQIDQCTI
+394 
-407 PNVFSLANYLPASA
+407 
-421 YPNGIDSYMDSV
+421 SYMDSV

-438 GADTAINTLSSS
+438 GASTAINTLSSS
-450 TKSSLKDLDVALNG
+450 TKSSLNDLDAALNG

-635 VTTLNDALKSGAEE
+635 VTTLNGALKSGAEE
-649 SQIDSTD
+649 SKIDSTD

-665 VETNHKEIS
+665 VETSHKEIS

-861 NKEDKHTIP
+861 NKEDKHAIP

>member
-37 MWDPYGNSGDLPV
+37 MWDPYGNSGNLPV

-55 DKAVEYNDK
+55 DKAVDYNDK

-69 DQLVKKLKDND
+69 NQLVDKLKDND

-235 TVNNGIYQL
+235 AVNNGIYQL

-291 QLVENNTELNAG
+291 QLVENNTALNAG
-303 VKSLGEGAEKL
+303 VKALGEGAEKL
-314 VAGNQQVV
+314 VVGNQQVV
-322 DGVKKLQQ
+322 DGVKKLQE
-330 NLEASKQKMVASQ
+330 NLETSKKTMAASQ

-348 LSKGKK
+348 LSDGKT
-354 SLDSYATLIK
+354 SLDNYATLIK
-364 TLNSNAASLN
+364 TLNASGDAKKQGIASKLLTSGMSRAEIDAY
-374 NQGLTAYAEQLTKIA
+374 GLTKYFPVDKYKDGVA
-389 NTLLL
+389 
-394 NGMTREQIDQCTI
+394 
-407 PNVFSLANYLPASA
+407 
-421 YPNGIDSYMDSV
+421 SYMDSV

-438 GADTAINTLSSS
+438 GASTAINTLSSS
-450 TKSSLKDLDVALNG
+450 TKSSLNDLDAALNG

-635 VTTLNDALKSGAEE
+635 VTTLNGALKSGAEE
-649 SQIDSTD
+649 SKIDSTD

-665 VETNHKEIS
+665 VETSHKEIS

-861 NKEDKHTIP
+861 NKEDKHAIP

>member
-244 KTGVGTLGSATPTL
+244 KTGV
-258 ASGVSDLNT
+258 
-267 GAQALN
+267 
-273 KGVSDYT
+273 SDYT
-280 AGVSQALAGAN
+280 SGVSQALVGAN

-303 VKSLGEGAEKL
+303 VKALGEGAEKL

-322 DGVKKLQQ
+322 DGVKKLQE
-330 NLEASKQKMVASQ
+330 NLETSKKTMAASQ

-348 LSKGKK
+348 LSDGKT
-354 SLDSYATLIK
+354 SLDNYATLIK
-364 TLNSNAASLN
+364 TLNASGDAQKQGIASKLLTSGMSRAEIDAY
-374 NQGLTAYAEQLTKIA
+374 GLT
-389 NTLLL
+389 
-394 NGMTREQIDQCTI
+394 
-407 PNVFSLANYLPASA
+407 NYFPVDKYKDGVA
-421 YPNGIDSYMDSV
+421 SYMDSV

-438 GADTAINTLSSS
+438 GASTAINTLSSS

-548 TSGATALADGTSKLN
+548 TSG
-563 SNVPE
+563 
-568 LTKGITALTSGVDQL
+568 VDQL
-583 ATGTSTLVSNNAT
+583 TSGTSTLVSNNAT

-635 VTTLNDALKSGAEE
+635 VTTLNGALKSGAEE
-649 SQIDSTD
+649 SKIDSTD

-665 VETNHKEIS
+665 VETSHKEIS

>member
-37 MWDPYGNSGDLPV
+37 MWDPYGNSGNLPV

-93 KGLKDGDYYM
+93 KGLKNGDYYM

-161 TYAETIFTSIGTMSD
+161 TYAETIFSSIGTMSD

-273 KGVSDYT
+273 KGVSDST
-280 AGVSQALAGAN
+280 AGVSQAVAGAN
-291 QLVENNTELNAG
+291 QLVENNTALNAG
-303 VKSLGEGAEKL
+303 VKALGEGAEKL
-314 VAGNQQVV
+314 VVGNQQVV
-322 DGVKKLQQ
+322 DGVKKLQE
-330 NLEASKQKMVASQ
+330 NLETSKKTMAASQ

-348 LSKGKK
+348 LSDGKT
-354 SLDSYATLIK
+354 SLDNYATLIK
-364 TLNSNAASLN
+364 TLNSSGDAQKQGIASKLLTSGMSRAEIDAY
-374 NQGLTAYAEQLTKIA
+374 GLTKYFPVDKYKDGVA
-389 NTLLL
+389 
-394 NGMTREQIDQCTI
+394 
-407 PNVFSLANYLPASA
+407 
-421 YPNGIDSYMDSV
+421 SYMDSV

-438 GADTAINTLSSS
+438 GASTAINTLSSS
-450 TKSSLKDLDVALNG
+450 TKSSLNDLDAALNG

-635 VTTLNDALKSGAEE
+635 VTTLNGALKSGAEE
-649 SQIDSTD
+649 SKIDSTD

-665 VETNHKEIS
+665 VETSHKEIS

-861 NKEDKHTIP
+861 NKEDKHAIP

>member
-93 KGLKDGDYYM
+93 KGLKKGDYYM

-244 KTGVGTLGSATPTL
+244 KTGV
-258 ASGVSDLNT
+258 
-267 GAQALN
+267 
-273 KGVSDYT
+273 SDYT
-280 AGVSQALAGAN
+280 SGVSQALVGAN

-303 VKSLGEGAEKL
+303 VKALGEGAEKL

-322 DGVKKLQQ
+322 DGVKKLQE
-330 NLEASKQKMVASQ
+330 NLETSKKTMAASQ

-348 LSKGKK
+348 LSDGKT
-354 SLDSYATLIK
+354 SLDNYATLIK
-364 TLNSNAASLN
+364 TLNASGDAQKQGIASKLLTSGMSRAEIDAY
-374 NQGLTAYAEQLTKIA
+374 GLT
-389 NTLLL
+389 
-394 NGMTREQIDQCTI
+394 
-407 PNVFSLANYLPASA
+407 NYFPVDKYKDGVA
-421 YPNGIDSYMDSV
+421 SYMDSV

-438 GADTAINTLSSS
+438 GASTAINTLSSS

-523 VQAYTAGVDS
+523 VQAYTAGVGS

-548 TSGATALADGTSKLN
+548 TSG
-563 SNVPE
+563 
-568 LTKGITALTSGVDQL
+568 VDQL
-583 ATGTSTLVSNNAT
+583 TSGTSTLVSNNAT

-665 VETNHKEIS
+665 VETSHKEIS

>member
-93 KGLKDGDYYM
+93 KGLKNGDYYM

-161 TYAETIFTSIGTMSD
+161 TYAETIFSSIGTMSD

-244 KTGVGTLGSATPTL
+244 KTGV
-258 ASGVSDLNT
+258 
-267 GAQALN
+267 
-273 KGVSDYT
+273 SDYT
-280 AGVSQALAGAN
+280 AGVSQALVGAN
-291 QLVENNTELNAG
+291 QLVENNTALNEG
-303 VKSLGEGAEKL
+303 VKALGEGAEKL

-322 DGVKKLQQ
+322 DGVKKLQE
-330 NLEASKQKMVASQ
+330 NLETSKKTMAASQ

-374 NQGLTAYAEQLTKIA
+374 NQGLTAYADQLTKIA

-407 PNVFSLANYLPASA
+407 PGVFSLANYLPASA

-450 TKSSLKDLDVALNG
+450 TKSSLNDLDAALNG

-548 TSGATALADGTSKLN
+548 TSG
-563 SNVPE
+563 
-568 LTKGITALTSGVDQL
+568 VDQL

-649 SQIDSTD
+649 SKIDSTD

-665 VETNHKEIS
+665 VETSHKEIS

-687 MSVGLYVTCLAFAL
+687 MSVGLYVACLAFAL

-728 VSTLAAIVMVTALR
+728 VSTLAAIIMVTALR

-861 NKEDKHTIP
+861 NKEDKHAIP

>member
-69 DQLVKKLKDND
+69 DQLVSKLKDND

-103 VITIPSNFSKNA
+103 VITIPNNFSKNA

-161 TYAETIFTSIGTMSD
+161 TYAETIFSSIGTMSD

-220 NTLTKGLKDYTNGVV
+220 NTLTKGLKSYTDGVV

-244 KTGVGTLGSATPTL
+244 KNGVGTLGSATPTL
-258 ASGVSDLNT
+258 AKGIGDLNT
-267 GAQALN
+267 GAQSLS

-291 QLVENNTELNAG
+291 QLVANNTTLNEG
-303 VKSLGEGAEKL
+303 VSTLGKGVQSLAE
-314 VAGNQQVV
+314 GNQQVV
-322 DGVKKLQQ
+322 DGLTTVSASLQS
-330 NLEASKQKMVASQ
+330 NLSEDNVNKIQKATSGN
-343 DSLTQ
+343 DSLV
-348 LSKGKK
+348 S
-354 SLDSYATLIK
+354 
-364 TLNSNAASLN
+364 
-374 NQGLTAYAEQLTKIA
+374 A
-389 NTLLL
+389 NTLLKGMLLGDEQSKSFGLKWL
-394 NGMTREQIDQCTI
+394 NKKLSEQE
-407 PNVFSLANYLPASA
+407 
-421 YPNGIDSYMDSV
+421 
-433 ATYTT
+433 ATMA
-438 GADTAINTLSSS
+438 GTAIGKTEQEKLVIIGTLEKYSYNEIVSEVASGNKEAISKLSSGL
-450 TKSSLKDLDVALNG
+450 TELNAAVNG
-464 GTLTDGTKVP
+464 GTLSDGTQ
-474 TGLVS
+474 TEGLLKGS
-479 GTQTVQAGLNEVNA
+479 KTVQAGLNEVNA
-493 KVNGGKYVTVDND
+493 KVNGGTYKTLKDNKVVEVT
-506 GNIKQV
+506 I
-512 TVDSKDALVAG
+512 DSKDALVSG
-523 VQAYTAGVDS
+523 IQTYTAGVTS
-533 LQKGLTQIADNNTAL
+533 LQEGLSTIAGNNTTL
-548 TSGATALADGTSKLN
+548 TSGASALAKGTSQLN
-563 SNVPE
+563 SNVPA
-568 LTKGITALTSGVDQL
+568 LTQGITALSSGVDQL
-583 ATGTSTLVSNNAT
+583 ANGTSTLVSNNST
-596 LMNGANQLSDGAG
+596 LMNGANQLASGAG
-609 QISDGASKLAAG
+609 QISDGAGKLAAG
-621 SDTLGDGIK
+621 SGTLGEGIE

-635 VTTLNDALKSGAEE
+635 VNTLNDALKSGAEE
-649 SQIDSTD
+649 SKIDSTD

-665 VETNHKEIS
+665 VETSHKEIS

-701 MYPIRHGIKKAE
+701 MYPIRRGIKKAE

-754 TYLLAILVSAA
+754 TYLFAILVSAA

-804 GPAIYKAIH
+804 SPAIYKAIH

-861 NKEDKHTIP
+861 NKEDKHVIP

>member
-69 DQLVKKLKDND
+69 DQLVDKLKDND

-235 TVNNGIYQL
+235 AVNNGIYQL

-291 QLVENNTELNAG
+291 QLVENNTALNAG
-303 VKSLGEGAEKL
+303 VKALGEGAEKL
-314 VAGNQQVV
+314 VVGNQQVV
-322 DGVKKLQQ
+322 DGVKKLQE
-330 NLEASKQKMVASQ
+330 NLETSKKTMAASQ

-348 LSKGKK
+348 LSDGKT
-354 SLDSYATLIK
+354 SLDNYATLIK
-364 TLNSNAASLN
+364 TLNASGDAKKQGIASKLLTSGMSRAEIDAY
-374 NQGLTAYAEQLTKIA
+374 GLTKYFPVDKYKDGVA
-389 NTLLL
+389 
-394 NGMTREQIDQCTI
+394 
-407 PNVFSLANYLPASA
+407 
-421 YPNGIDSYMDSV
+421 SYMDSV

-438 GADTAINTLSSS
+438 GASTAINTLSSS
-450 TKSSLKDLDVALNG
+450 TKSSLNDLDAALNG

-635 VTTLNDALKSGAEE
+635 VTTLNGALKSGAEE
-649 SQIDSTD
+649 SKIDSTD

-665 VETNHKEIS
+665 VETSHKEIS

-747 EPVNLGL
+747 EPVDLGL

-861 NKEDKHTIP
+861 NKEDKHAIP

>member
-244 KTGVGTLGSATPTL
+244 KTGV
-258 ASGVSDLNT
+258 
-267 GAQALN
+267 
-273 KGVSDYT
+273 SDYT
-280 AGVSQALAGAN
+280 SGVSQALVGAN

-303 VKSLGEGAEKL
+303 VKALGEGAEKL

-322 DGVKKLQQ
+322 DGVKKLQE
-330 NLEASKQKMVASQ
+330 NLETSKKTMASSQ

-348 LSKGKK
+348 LSDGKT
-354 SLDSYATLIK
+354 SLDNYATLIK
-364 TLNSNAASLN
+364 TLNASGDAQKQGIASKLLTSGMSRAEIDAY
-374 NQGLTAYAEQLTKIA
+374 GLT
-389 NTLLL
+389 
-394 NGMTREQIDQCTI
+394 
-407 PNVFSLANYLPASA
+407 NYFPVDKYKDGVA
-421 YPNGIDSYMDSV
+421 SYMDSV

-438 GADTAINTLSSS
+438 GASTAINTLSSS

-583 ATGTSTLVSNNAT
+583 TSGTSTLVSNNAT

-609 QISDGASKLAAG
+609 QISGGASKLAAG

-649 SQIDSTD
+649 SKIDSTD

-665 VETNHKEIS
+665 VETSHKEIS

-861 NKEDKHTIP
+861 NKEDKHAIP

>member
-11 KNHWIQIVLVALI
+11 KNRWIQIVLVALI

-235 TVNNGIYQL
+235 AVNNGIYQL

-291 QLVENNTELNAG
+291 QLVENNTALNAG
-303 VKSLGEGAEKL
+303 VKALGEGAEKL
-314 VAGNQQVV
+314 VVGNQQVV
-322 DGVKKLQQ
+322 DGVKKLQE
-330 NLEASKQKMVASQ
+330 NLETSKKTMAASQ

-348 LSKGKK
+348 LSDGKT
-354 SLDSYATLIK
+354 SLDNYATLIK
-364 TLNSNAASLN
+364 TLNASGDAQKQGIASKLLTSGMSRAEIDAY
-374 NQGLTAYAEQLTKIA
+374 GLTKYFPVDKYKDGVA
-389 NTLLL
+389 
-394 NGMTREQIDQCTI
+394 
-407 PNVFSLANYLPASA
+407 
-421 YPNGIDSYMDSV
+421 SYMDSV

-438 GADTAINTLSSS
+438 GASTAINTLSSS
-450 TKSSLKDLDVALNG
+450 TKSSLNDLDAALNG

-635 VTTLNDALKSGAEE
+635 VTTLNGALKSGAEE
-649 SQIDSTD
+649 SKIDSTD

-665 VETNHKEIS
+665 VETSHKEIS

-861 NKEDKHTIP
+861 NKEDKHAIP

>member
-93 KGLKDGDYYM
+93 KGLKNGDYYM

-161 TYAETIFTSIGTMSD
+161 TYAETIFTSIGTMSN

-291 QLVENNTELNAG
+291 QLVENNTALNAG
-303 VKSLGEGAEKL
+303 VKALGEGAEKL

-322 DGVKKLQQ
+322 DGVKKLQE
-330 NLEASKQKMVASQ
+330 NLETSKKTMAASQ

-348 LSKGKK
+348 LSDGKT
-354 SLDSYATLIK
+354 SLDNYATLIK
-364 TLNSNAASLN
+364 TLNASGDAQKQGIASKLLTSGMSRAEIDAY
-374 NQGLTAYAEQLTKIA
+374 GLTKYFPVDKYKDGVA
-389 NTLLL
+389 
-394 NGMTREQIDQCTI
+394 
-407 PNVFSLANYLPASA
+407 
-421 YPNGIDSYMDSV
+421 SYMDSV

-438 GADTAINTLSSS
+438 GASTAINTLSSS
-450 TKSSLKDLDVALNG
+450 TKSSLNDLDAALNG

-533 LQKGLTQIADNNTAL
+533 LQKGLTKIADNNTAL

-649 SQIDSTD
+649 SKIDSTD

-665 VETNHKEIS
+665 VETSHKEIS

-861 NKEDKHTIP
+861 NKEDKHAIP

>member
-37 MWDPYGNSGDLPV
+37 MWDPYGNSGNLPV

-55 DKAVEYNDK
+55 DKAVDYNDK

-69 DQLVKKLKDND
+69 NQLVDKLKDND

-235 TVNNGIYQL
+235 AVNNGIYQL

-291 QLVENNTELNAG
+291 QLVENNTALNAG
-303 VKSLGEGAEKL
+303 VKALGEGAEKL
-314 VAGNQQVV
+314 VVGNQQVV
-322 DGVKKLQQ
+322 DGVKKLQE
-330 NLEASKQKMVASQ
+330 NLETSKKTMAASQ

-348 LSKGKK
+348 LSDGKT
-354 SLDSYATLIK
+354 SLDNYATLIK
-364 TLNSNAASLN
+364 TLNSSGDAKKQGIASKLLTSGMSRAEIDAY
-374 NQGLTAYAEQLTKIA
+374 GLTKYFPVDKYKDGVA
-389 NTLLL
+389 
-394 NGMTREQIDQCTI
+394 
-407 PNVFSLANYLPASA
+407 
-421 YPNGIDSYMDSV
+421 SYMDSV

-438 GADTAINTLSSS
+438 GASTAINTLSSS
-450 TKSSLKDLDVALNG
+450 TKSSLNDLDAALNG

-635 VTTLNDALKSGAEE
+635 VTTLNGALKSGAEE
-649 SQIDSTD
+649 SKIDSTD

-665 VETNHKEIS
+665 VETSHKEIS

-861 NKEDKHTIP
+861 NKEDKHAIP

>member
-220 NTLTKGLKDYTNGVV
+220 NTLTKGLKDYTKGVV

-291 QLVENNTELNAG
+291 QLVENNTALNAG
-303 VKSLGEGAEKL
+303 VKALGEGAEKL
-314 VAGNQQVV
+314 VVGNQQVV
-322 DGVKKLQQ
+322 DGVKKLQE
-330 NLEASKQKMVASQ
+330 NLETSKKTMAASQ

-348 LSKGKK
+348 LSDGKT
-354 SLDSYATLIK
+354 SLDNYATLIK
-364 TLNSNAASLN
+364 TLNASGDAKKQGIASKLLTSGMSRAEIDAY
-374 NQGLTAYAEQLTKIA
+374 GLTKYFPVDKYKDGVA
-389 NTLLL
+389 
-394 NGMTREQIDQCTI
+394 
-407 PNVFSLANYLPASA
+407 
-421 YPNGIDSYMDSV
+421 SYMDSV

-438 GADTAINTLSSS
+438 GASTAINTLSSS
-450 TKSSLKDLDVALNG
+450 TKSSLNDLDAALNG

-635 VTTLNDALKSGAEE
+635 VTTLNGALKSGAEE
-649 SQIDSTD
+649 SKIDSTD

-665 VETNHKEIS
+665 VETSHKEIS

-861 NKEDKHTIP
+861 NKEDKHAIP

>member
-93 KGLKDGDYYM
+93 KGLKNGDYYM

-280 AGVSQALAGAN
+280 AGVSQALVGVN
-291 QLVENNTELNAG
+291 QLVENNTALNAG
-303 VKSLGEGAEKL
+303 VKALGEGAEKL

-322 DGVKKLQQ
+322 DGVKKLQE
-330 NLEASKQKMVASQ
+330 NLETSKKTMASSQ

-348 LSKGKK
+348 LSDGKT
-354 SLDSYATLIK
+354 SLDNYATLIK
-364 TLNSNAASLN
+364 TLNASGDAQK
-374 NQGLTAYAEQLTKIA
+374 QGIASKLLTSGMSRAEIDAYDLT
-389 NTLLL
+389 
-394 NGMTREQIDQCTI
+394 
-407 PNVFSLANYLPASA
+407 NYFPVDKYKDGVA
-421 YPNGIDSYMDSV
+421 SYMDSV

-438 GADTAINTLSSS
+438 GASTAINTLSSS
-450 TKSSLKDLDVALNG
+450 TKSSLNDLDVALNG

-479 GTQTVQAGLNEVNA
+479 GTQTVQSGLNEVNA

-583 ATGTSTLVSNNAT
+583 ATGTSTLVSSNAT

-649 SQIDSTD
+649 SKIDSTD

-665 VETNHKEIS
+665 VETSHKEIS

-804 GPAIYKAIH
+804 GPAIYKVIH

-861 NKEDKHTIP
+861 NKEDKHAIP